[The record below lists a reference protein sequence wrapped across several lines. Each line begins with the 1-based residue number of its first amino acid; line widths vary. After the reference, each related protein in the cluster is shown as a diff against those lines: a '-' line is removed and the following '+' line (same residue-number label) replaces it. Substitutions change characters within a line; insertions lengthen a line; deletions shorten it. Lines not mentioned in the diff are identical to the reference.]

1 MKKLTFCLA
10 LLSSCLFARDTY
22 PLNKAIDVGAYVFS
36 FVLSDSTDVIKGN
49 TRLIIS
55 FTGAVREFEID
66 LVKKKANGKGM
77 TVLRVGPADVVQS
90 FTHSDNDRIKIVLKG
105 EQKAGTIQSFEIVYE
120 GIPEDGLIIGNNKF
134 GDRVFFGDNW
144 PDRGHY
150 WLACV
155 DHPSD
160 KAVVEFAINAPEHYQ
175 VIATGTLLEES
186 NLAGKRKLTRWRETT
201 PVPIKVMT
209 MGVGRFA
216 TELSSTVN
224 GIPVSTWVYP
234 QERVNGFNDFKVAP
248 EILAFFDR
256 FIGPYPYDKLAHVQS
271 KTRWGGLE
279 NAGNI
284 FYFENVVNGKNE
296 REELIAHET
305 AHQWFGNSVTE
316 KDWHH
321 VWLSEGFATYL
332 THVYLEHKYGDA
344 RRQLGMSKDRDEIV
358 KSRITH
364 VNSIVD
370 STIQKLNDLLSLNT
384 YQKAAWVLHMLRVK
398 VGDEAFWKGVRSYY
412 KKYQNLNALT
422 IDFQREMEV
431 AYGKPLDT
439 FFKSWLYQGANPMVY
454 AKWEHNPKTKTA
466 ALVWHQNQNILFDAQ
481 LTVAVY
487 LEGAEKPQ
495 MITLNLQEPRG
506 KIEVKT
512 TKMPVKTVLDPNVN
526 LLFSGK
532 IEN

>member
-1 MKKLTFCLA
+1 
-10 LLSSCLFARDTY
+10 
-22 PLNKAIDVGAYVFS
+22 
-36 FVLSDSTDVIKGN
+36 
-49 TRLIIS
+49 
-55 FTGAVREFEID
+55 
-66 LVKKKANGKGM
+66 
-77 TVLRVGPADVVQS
+77 
-90 FTHSDNDRIKIVLKG
+90 
-105 EQKAGTIQSFEIVYE
+105 
-120 GIPEDGLIIGNNKF
+120 
-134 GDRVFFGDNW
+134 
-144 PDRGHY
+144 
-150 WLACV
+150 
-155 DHPSD
+155 
-160 KAVVEFAINAPEHYQ
+160 
-175 VIATGTLLEES
+175 
-186 NLAGKRKLTRWRETT
+186 
-201 PVPIKVMT
+201 MT

-439 FFKSWLYQGANPMVY
+439 FFKSWLYQGAHPMVY